1 MEKQLFEGETK
12 EEAKRNALEELGLE
26 ESDVVFI
33 NNEIEESK
41 TEKCEIEVVTKN
53 DLAIFIKDILK
64 KITNLMGINCNIE
77 YKNREGFM
85 YFNIVANES
94 GLLIGKNGKMLDA
107 LQTFINQVIAT
118 NTQTFVKIQIDVA
131 DYRQKR
137 NLRLEKLAKYTA
149 KDVAL
154 SKCEVKLDPMNSYER
169 RIIHNTLTNSR
180 DVFTESVGVEPNRC
194 VVIKPKDKKLMKK

>member
-12 EEAKRNALEELGLE
+12 EEAKKNALEELGLE

-33 NNEIEESK
+33 NNEIEEN
-41 TEKCEIEVVTKN
+41 EAGKCEIEVVTKN
-53 DLAIFIKDILK
+53 DLAIFIKGILK
-64 KITNLMGINCNIE
+64 KTTNLMGINCNIE

-137 NLRLEKLAKYTA
+137 NLRLE
-149 KDVAL
+149 
-154 SKCEVKLDPMNSYER
+154 
-169 RIIHNTLTNSR
+169 
-180 DVFTESVGVEPNRC
+180 
-194 VVIKPKDKKLMKK
+194 